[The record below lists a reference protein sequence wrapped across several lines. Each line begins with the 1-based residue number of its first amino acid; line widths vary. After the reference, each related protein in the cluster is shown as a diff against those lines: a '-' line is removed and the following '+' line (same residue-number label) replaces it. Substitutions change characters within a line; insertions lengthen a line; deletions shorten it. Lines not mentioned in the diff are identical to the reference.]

1 MTRRPRHRR
10 FDRRRPAPG
19 HRSFQVRN
27 RRLER
32 MIEIEAEDDTIGD
45 QTLLGR
51 AGAKLGPKGRF
62 LAAALLIGMV
72 ITVFT
77 ILEERYTAETASTAD
92 HTDEVLVAVGARVY
106 AANCAYCHGDRL
118 EGQPEWDGDYPSGG
132 RPALPLDGTAP
143 TWRLTDQGLFDV
155 TKYGGQAFS
164 PVTYVNDMPGFEWQL
179 SDADIWATVAYIK
192 STWTE
197 DALARQAEANR
208 LEAGEGS

>member
-1 MTRRPRHRR
+1 
-10 FDRRRPAPG
+10 
-19 HRSFQVRN
+19 
-27 RRLER
+27 
-32 MIEIEAEDDTIGD
+32 MIEIESEDDSIAD
-45 QTLLGR
+45 QSLLGR

-62 LAAALLIGMV
+62 VAVGLLIGMV
-72 ITVFT
+72 ITAFV
-77 ILEERYTAETASTAD
+77 IVEERYNAQTASSAD
-92 HTDEVLVAVGARVY
+92 HTDEVLISVGARVY
-106 AANCAYCHGDRL
+106 AANCAYCHGNQL

-179 SDADIWATVAYIK
+179 SDADIWAAVAYIK

-197 DALARQAEANR
+197 DTLAKQAEAIR
-208 LEAGEGS
+208 REEEEGS